1 MLCFKEFKGKT
12 LISIWFQNLPLI
24 HYFYSMLKS
33 MTGFGKATKEFENKT
48 VNVEIRSLN
57 SKNLDL
63 SLRLSSTYRDKE
75 HELKSEITKLLERGK
90 VDLSVYV
97 ESKIEETPVQ
107 INTDL
112 AKSYYNQLKQL
123 ATELNEPTTNLMAQ
137 VLKMPDVLKSERKEP
152 NEQDWKDIQSVILLA
167 VEGLNNFRSD
177 EGKSIE
183 KDFETRLGI
192 IADSL
197 EKIKEHDAARIQ
209 NIRDRIKKNLEEVVG
224 KEKVDNNRFEQELIY
239 YIEKLD
245 INEEKVRLKTHLDYF
260 IKTMKEPAGG
270 RKLNFIGQEIGRE
283 VNTIGS
289 KANDAEMQKLVV
301 LMKDELEKIKEQTN
315 NVL

>member
-1 MLCFKEFKGKT
+1 
-12 LISIWFQNLPLI
+12 
-24 HYFYSMLKS
+24 

-112 AKSYYNQLKQL
+112 AKSYYIQLKQL
-123 ATELNEPTTNLMAQ
+123 ATELNEPSTNLMAH

-152 NEQDWKDIQSVILLA
+152 NEQDWKDIQSVIFLA

-197 EKIKEHDAARIQ
+197 DKIKEHDAARIQ

-260 IKTMKEPAGG
+260 IKTRKEPAGG

>member
-1 MLCFKEFKGKT
+1 
-12 LISIWFQNLPLI
+12 
-24 HYFYSMLKS
+24 MLKS
-33 MTGFGKATKEFENKT
+33 MTGFGKASKEFETKT

-63 SLRLSSTYRDKE
+63 NLKLSSVFRDKE
-75 HELKSEITKLLERGK
+75 YELKSELTKLLERGK
-90 VDLSVYV
+90 VDLSIYV
-97 ESKIEETPVQ
+97 ENKIQETPVEF
-107 INTDL
+107 NVEL
-112 AKSYYNQLKQL
+112 AKVYHAKLKHL
-123 ATELNEPTTNLMAQ
+123 AAELNEPTDDLFRQ

-152 NEQDWKDIQSVILLA
+152 NEQDWLDLKEVIFAA
-167 VEGLNNFRSD
+167 VTELNKFRSD

-183 KDFETRLGI
+183 KDFNDRLAI
-192 IADSL
+192 ISNAL
-197 EKIKEHDAARIQ
+197 ENIKVHDAARIQ
-209 NIRDRIKKNLEEVVG
+209 TIRDRIRKNVEESVG
-224 KEKVDNNRFEQELIY
+224 KDKIDNNRFEQELIY

-245 INEEKVRLKTHLDYF
+245 INEEKVRLQTHIDYF
-260 IKTMKEPAGG
+260 NKTMKEPAGG

-283 VNTIGS
+283 INTIGS

>member
-1 MLCFKEFKGKT
+1 
-12 LISIWFQNLPLI
+12 
-24 HYFYSMLKS
+24 MLKS

-123 ATELNEPTTNLMAQ
+123 AAELNEPTTNLMAH

-152 NEQDWKDIQSVILLA
+152 NEQDWKDIQSVIFLA

-197 EKIKEHDAARIQ
+197 DKIKEHDAARIQ

>member
-1 MLCFKEFKGKT
+1 
-12 LISIWFQNLPLI
+12 
-24 HYFYSMLKS
+24 

-123 ATELNEPTTNLMAQ
+123 AIELNEPTTNLMAH

-177 EGKSIE
+177 KGKSIE

>member
-1 MLCFKEFKGKT
+1 
-12 LISIWFQNLPLI
+12 
-24 HYFYSMLKS
+24 

-112 AKSYYNQLKQL
+112 AKSYHTQLKQL
-123 ATELNEPTTNLMAQ
+123 AIELNEPTTNLMAH

-152 NEQDWKDIQSVILLA
+152 NEQDWKDIQSVIFLA

>member
-1 MLCFKEFKGKT
+1 
-12 LISIWFQNLPLI
+12 
-24 HYFYSMLKS
+24 

-112 AKSYYNQLKQL
+112 AKSYYIQLKQL
-123 ATELNEPTTNLMAQ
+123 ATELNEPSTNLMAH

-152 NEQDWKDIQSVILLA
+152 NEQDWKDIQSVIFLA

-197 EKIKEHDAARIQ
+197 DKIKEHDAARIQ

>member
-1 MLCFKEFKGKT
+1 
-12 LISIWFQNLPLI
+12 
-24 HYFYSMLKS
+24 

-123 ATELNEPTTNLMAQ
+123 AVELNEPTTNLMAH

-152 NEQDWKDIQSVILLA
+152 NEQDWKDIQSVIFLA

-183 KDFETRLGI
+183 TDFETRLGI

-224 KEKVDNNRFEQELIY
+224 KGKIDNNRFEQELIY